1 MSRLTIT
8 DLQNK
13 VKKQQKLV
21 TISAYTANIT
31 QIIDNLVDII
41 LVGDSLGMVIY
52 GFEST
57 LPVNLKLM
65 INHGKAVVD
74 SSKHAFIIIDMP
86 FGSYQVSKEDAF
98 KNASSIIK
106 KTGAGAVKL
115 EGGVELQDTVK
126 HLVEGGI
133 PVIGHIGL
141 LPQHINKM
149 GGYKIQGRDKISCNK
164 IVNDAISLEKA
175 GASAIVVEGV
185 KKEIITQIKKKT
197 ALPLIGIG
205 ASDKCDG
212 QVLVID
218 DLLGISDNNAKFV
231 KPYANFRQDMELAV
245 TKYADEVRKEK
256 FPTKEHLYDN

>member
-1 MSRLTIT
+1 MLFRS
-8 DLQNK
+8 
-13 VKKQQKLV
+13 
-21 TISAYTANIT
+21 
-31 QIIDNLVDII
+31 
-41 LVGDSLGMVIY
+41 
-52 GFEST
+52 
-57 LPVNLKLM
+57 
-65 INHGKAVVD
+65 
-74 SSKHAFIIIDMP
+74 
-86 FGSYQVSKEDAF
+86 
-98 KNASSIIK
+98 
-106 KTGAGAVKL
+106 
-115 EGGVELQDTVK
+115 
-126 HLVEGGI
+126 
-133 PVIGHIGL
+133 
-141 LPQHINKM
+141 
-149 GGYKIQGRDKISCNK
+149 
-164 IVNDAISLEKA
+164 SLEKA